1 MKKDEFN
8 AIKNKSVEE
17 IEKQL
22 GELRAR
28 SIDLKFDLASGKVKN
43 ISEIQKNKKSIA
55 QLLTALKER
64 SKNAAETTSK

>member
-8 AIKNKSVEE
+8 AIKNKSLEE
-17 IEKQL
+17 LEKQL
-22 GELRAR
+22 SELRAR

-55 QLLTALKER
+55 QLLTVLKER
-64 SKNAAETTSK
+64 SKNAAEITSK

>member
-8 AIKNKSVEE
+8 AIKNKSLEE
-17 IEKQL
+17 LEKQL
-22 GELRAR
+22 SELRMR

-55 QLLTALKER
+55 QLLTVLKER
-64 SKNAAETTSK
+64 SKNAAEITSK

>member
-17 IEKQL
+17 LEKQL

-55 QLLTALKER
+55 QLLTVLKER
-64 SKNAAETTSK
+64 SKNAAEITSK

>member
-1 MKKDEFN
+1 MKKNEFT

-17 IEKQL
+17 LEKQL
-22 GELRAR
+22 SELRAR

-55 QLLTALKER
+55 QLLTVLKER
-64 SKNAAETTSK
+64 SKNAAEITSK